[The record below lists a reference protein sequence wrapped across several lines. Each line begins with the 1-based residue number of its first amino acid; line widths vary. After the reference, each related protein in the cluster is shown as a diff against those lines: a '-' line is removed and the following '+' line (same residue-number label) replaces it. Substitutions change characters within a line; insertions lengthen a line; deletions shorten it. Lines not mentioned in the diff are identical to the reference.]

1 VAIAV
6 KVHDKPLP
14 GEFDERRVGL
24 DHISFQVADRDEL
37 QQWVEHLEAKG
48 IAHSGIKETDL
59 GPLVVFRDPDNIQ
72 IELFVHPTAEEVMRL
87 LNAADSTDS
96 QRPTAASIP
105 SPTIT
110 RLTITKLTPNRTF
123 TAGQDS
129 NNF

>member
-1 VAIAV
+1 MGGASR
-6 KVHDKPLP
+6 
-14 GEFDERRVGL
+14 GEG
-24 DHISFQVADRDEL
+24 
-37 QQWVEHLEAKG
+37 
-48 IAHSGIKETDL
+48 HSALRNQETDL